1 MDVKLIAAPRAPL
14 ALLPARIPSRR
25 VITALSPYPYFGG
38 KSKIAG
44 EVWKRFGDVPNF
56 VEPFFGSGAVLLSRP
71 HAPQIETVNDKD
83 GYISNFWRAVQ
94 AEPETVA
101 QWADWPVN
109 ENDLHARH
117 AWLLSQRNSLTAR
130 LEGNPDYYDAKVAGW
145 WVWGMCAW
153 IGSGFCSGNGP
164 WQSVDGE
171 LVDTGGNG
179 VRRNLVHLGN
189 AGQGIN
195 RQLVHLGDA
204 GRGINRKRVSL
215 GSSNRG
221 LEKYR
226 NGSLYHYFDLLRE
239 RMRYARV
246 CSGDWKRVLGDSP
259 TTKLGLTAIFL
270 DPPYAHEGRD
280 STLYNHDHV
289 SIASEVR
296 DWAIAHGDN
305 PLLRIAY
312 CGYEDG
318 YTWPAGWTRLNWTPR
333 GGFEGQR
340 KTGVNTNRFKEV
352 VYFSPH
358 CIRVDRPVAYTLPLF
373 TDAPAPVTAVQ
384 AALFEAE
391 AT

>member
-1 MDVKLIAAPRAPL
+1 MTALLAAPAAPL
-14 ALLPARIPSRR
+14 LLPARVPTRR
-25 VITALSPYPYFGG
+25 VITVLSPYPYFGG
-38 KSKIAG
+38 KSKIAP
-44 EVWKRFGDVPNF
+44 EVWKRLGDTANY
-56 VEPFFGSGAVLLSRP
+56 VEPFFGSGAMLLSRP

-83 GYISNFWRAVQ
+83 GFISNFWRAVQ

-101 QWADWPVN
+101 RYADYPVI
-109 ENDLHARH
+109 ESDLHARH
-117 AWLLSQRNSLTAR
+117 AWLLGQRDSLTTR

-164 WQSVDGE
+164 WQVVDGE
-171 LVDTGGNG
+171 LMDTGGIG
-179 VRRNLVHLGN
+179 VKRKLIHLGN

-195 RQLVHLGDA
+195 RQRVHLGDA
-204 GRGINRKRVSL
+204 GRGINRQRVTL
-215 GSSNRG
+215 GSAKHG

-239 RMRYARV
+239 RMRYVRV

-270 DPPYAHEGRD
+270 DPPYTHEGRD
-280 STLYNHDHV
+280 ATLYNHDHV

-296 DWAIAHGDN
+296 DWAIARGDN

-318 YTWPAGWTRLNWTPR
+318 YVWPANWTRLRWKATKGYS
-333 GGFEGQR
+333 GGD
-340 KTGVNTNRFKEV
+340 NRNREREV
-352 VYFSPH
+352 IYFSPH
-358 CIRVDRPVAYTLPLF
+358 CIQMDRPVVATLPMF
-373 TDAPAPVTAVQ
+373 
-384 AALFEAE
+384 AE
-391 AT
+391 ALW